1 MPLLSRLAKLVRI
14 RYLYL
19 SRDAGCV
26 KTSALPEPAG
36 DASFV
41 GMPTTPTVRIVQS
54 LAEIDPAAWDA
65 CANPIGPTAG
75 LAIRADGSVGEAG
88 SAMEERFNPFI
99 THAFLLALENSKS
112 VGGRTGWTP
121 THVLVENKA
130 GKLMAAAPCYI
141 KTHSMGEYVFDH
153 AWADAY
159 NRAGL
164 DYYPKLQVCV
174 PFTPATGR
182 RLLVAADAEPGA
194 RDTLIAGLKAWCHKI
209 EASSV
214 HVTFPTREDYEA
226 MGAAGLLQRTGQQF
240 HFVNEGYAD
249 FDAFLESLASRK
261 RKMIRRER
269 RDALGPGIT
278 IERLTGAAIEAEHWA
293 AFFDFYIDTGS
304 RKWGR
309 PYLTKA
315 FFEEVGRTMADR
327 ILLVMAKREGKW
339 IAGAINFIG
348 DDALYGRNWGAIEE
362 HPFLHFEVCYYQAIE
377 WAIAH
382 GLKRVEA
389 GAQGEHKLARGYRA
403 VPTYSAHE
411 IPDKRF
417 ARAIDDYLV
426 RERIAVDAAL
436 DEYAEHAPFKKN
448 GPSGQ
453 DTKVETE

>member
-1 MPLLSRLAKLVRI
+1 MPNTQV
-14 RYLYL
+14 
-19 SRDAGCV
+19 
-26 KTSALPEPAG
+26 
-36 DASFV
+36 
-41 GMPTTPTVRIVQS
+41 VRIVQS
-54 LAEIDPAAWDA
+54 IKEIEPAQWDA
-65 CANPIGPTAG
+65 CANP
-75 LAIRADGSVGEAG
+75 EAG
-88 SAMEERFNPFI
+88 SASGDDARGERFNPFL
-99 THAFLLALENSKS
+99 THAFLLALEGSKS

-121 THVLVENKA
+121 THVVVEVA
-130 GKLMAAAPCYI
+130 GRLAAAAPCYV

-159 NRAGL
+159 HRAGL

-182 RLLVAADAEPGA
+182 RLLVAADAGPLA
-194 RDTLIAGLKAWCHKI
+194 LPTLVAGLKAWRAKVG
-209 EASSV
+209 ASSL
-214 HVTFPTREDYEA
+214 HVTFATEPEWTA
-226 MGAAGLLQRTGQQF
+226 MGAEGFLQRTGQQF

-249 FDAFLESLASRK
+249 FEAFLGSLASRK

-278 IERLTGAAIEAEHWA
+278 IECLRGPAIKPEHWA

-309 PYLTKA
+309 PYLTRP
-315 FFEEVGRTMADR
+315 FFDAVGRTMADR
-327 ILLVMAKREGKW
+327 VLLVMAKRGGRY
-339 IAGAINFIG
+339 IAGAINFVG
-348 DDALYGRNWGAIEE
+348 DDALYGRNWGCVEE

-417 ARAIDDYLV
+417 ARAIDDYLT
-426 RERIAVDAAL
+426 RERAAI
-436 DEYAEHAPFKKN
+436 DEALEEYGELAPFKKVA
-448 GPSGQ
+448 S
-453 DTKVETE
+453 